1 MGKINGS
8 NICPKSGD
16 YILRSRY
23 MNLRINDI
31 LPDAEPINKEKLLP
45 PIITPESQTYDVAD
59 TATWGDITIKNI
71 NPTGLSSTNYN
82 IQVFDAKN
90 KLVKEITE
98 DCSFSTDSLVLT
110 WDGDK
115 LAAVKGIIQAGYSVR
130 VNAKCYITDE
140 NYSSPS
146 TATSQIYYFKHL
158 THKVK
163 IVAMPFANSGDP
175 TISIE
180 GSRAEKDTWL
190 TVGEGDNITLYGGYG
205 NEPFHFTCFS
215 TDSKNKSEFNS
226 DFTPTKVT
234 DNQYTVTIPNG
245 YNGEGI
251 TFYAWY
257 ASPAIGVKTRVNTNY
272 YNSEA
277 DDEQWIDGKLT
288 LIHKYEFTDWCNNE
302 NYINLYTWGSAKAPA
317 GVGKPQFPSFVDDD
331 TDYSKLNF
339 ADGEVTDATANK
351 DLNYP
356 TGSDESKSY
365 REHGLDLTARIM
377 SDNTTMLNYN
387 AIVMVKS
394 DNTYMTTTDF
404 EENTT
409 NNATV
414 QKAQSLKAARSS
426 YFYYLVNGYAYPFN
440 TEGTIAQNAQGIK
453 HWYTSVD
460 AVLPEVSEAMA
471 FNNAIDKTSS
481 ETPKYYVVFFIV
493 NKNTLP
499 SIQNLIDGKDYIFKV
514 EHPIIPNATMTGV
527 DVNKVANGLL
537 IVGKQGCAT
546 FVSNAEQMVRVFN
559 ILGQQVAAFNL
570 NGSHTVELPQG
581 IYVANGQKFIVK

>member
-8 NICPKSGD
+8 NICVKGGD

-45 PIITPESQTYDVAD
+45 PIITPKSQTYDVAD

-71 NPTGLSSTNYN
+71 NPTDVSSTNYN
-82 IQVFDAKN
+82 IQVFDANN
-90 KLVKEITE
+90 KLVKVITE

-115 LAAVKGIIQAGYSVR
+115 LAAVKGIQAGYSVR
-130 VNAKCYITDE
+130 VNAKCYTTDE

-146 TATSQIYYFKHL
+146 TATSQIYYFKHP

-175 TISIE
+175 TIAIE
-180 GSRAEKDTWL
+180 GSSAEKDTWL
-190 TVGEGDNITLYGGYG
+190 TVGEGDKITLYGGFG
-205 NEPFHFTCFS
+205 NEPFHFTGFS
-215 TDSKNKSEFNS
+215 TDPNKSEFNS

-277 DDEQWIDGKLT
+277 DDAQWIDGKLT

-302 NYINLYTWGSAKAPA
+302 NYINTYTWGSVKAPA
-317 GVGKPQFPSFVDDD
+317 GKGQPQFPSFVDV
-331 TDYSKLNF
+331 TDYSNLKF
-339 ADGEVTDATANK
+339 ANVEVEDATAK

-377 SDNTTMLNYN
+377 SDITTVQNYN
-387 AIVMVKS
+387 AIVMVKRN
-394 DNTYMTTTDF
+394 DTYMTTTDF
-404 EENTT
+404 KDNETS
-409 NNATV
+409 NATV
-414 QKAQSLKAARSS
+414 QKAPSLKAAQSS
-426 YFYYLVNGYAYPFN
+426 YYYYVVNGYAYPFN
-440 TEGTIAQNAQGIK
+440 SEGTIALNAKGIK
-453 HWYTSVD
+453 SWYTSGD

-471 FNNAIDKTSS
+471 FNNAIDKNSS